1 MHKIFTWVIYV
12 NGKHP
17 LVQRRPSIK
26 IIGTM

>member
-1 MHKIFTWVIYV
+1 MHKTFIGVISV
-12 NGKHP
+12 DGKHP